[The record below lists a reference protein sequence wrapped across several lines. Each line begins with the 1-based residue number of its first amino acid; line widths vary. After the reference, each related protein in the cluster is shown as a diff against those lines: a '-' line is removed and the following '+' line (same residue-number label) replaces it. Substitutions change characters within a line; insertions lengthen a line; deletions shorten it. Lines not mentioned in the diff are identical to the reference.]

1 MEEIKSDI
9 VFRSKDKIE
18 YRVPENLILRKSDDP
33 SNRDITVYDLI
44 AHHAGLK
51 YVEQDIYINELGVEY
66 VRTKFGFESA
76 VRHNLNIRL
85 DESTRVLGDLHYRLK
100 ISEEKLNKYAKRVLA
115 YQADR
120 AGQKEKSKKRNI
132 LFDEE
137 SKSLREQ
144 IKLLKTKLNMFRHF
158 DESAIN
164 KLSSFK
170 KVPDEKSL
178 QTETIKS
185 ELDWSAFD
193 DLEDVNG

>member
-132 LFDEE
+132 HFDEE

-178 QTETIKS
+178 STETIKS

>member
-100 ISEEKLNKYAKRVLA
+100 ISEEKLNKYAKRVWPI
-115 YQADR
+115 R
-120 AGQKEKSKKRNI
+120 RTGRVKKKNQKKEIFFLMKKANLFVSK
-132 LFDEE
+132 
-137 SKSLREQ
+137 
-144 IKLLKTKLNMFRHF
+144 
-158 DESAIN
+158 
-164 KLSSFK
+164 
-170 KVPDEKSL
+170 
-178 QTETIKS
+178 
-185 ELDWSAFD
+185 
-193 DLEDVNG
+193 

>member
-178 QTETIKS
+178 STETIKS

>member
-185 ELDWSAFD
+185 GLDWSAFD

>member
-33 SNRDITVYDLI
+33 SSRDITVYDLI

-178 QTETIKS
+178 STETIKS